1 MSEEMTQCPFC
12 DGRLEAHQHVKY
24 HWRGTTPY
32 AIALS
37 HMECPD
43 CGSYITTPEQSRR
56 NKQTILVMKQTRM
69 ARSHENP

>member
-1 MSEEMTQCPFC
+1 MSEELTQCQFC
-12 DGRLEAHQHVKY
+12 DGRLEVRQHTKY

-43 CGSYITTPEQSRR
+43 CGSYITTPNQSRR
-56 NKQTILVMKQTRM
+56 NKQAILAMKMTAM
-69 ARSHENP
+69 VKHA

>member
-1 MSEEMTQCPFC
+1 MSEELTQCPFC
-12 DGRLEAHQHVKY
+12 DGALQVCQHVKY

-43 CGSYITTPEQSRR
+43 CGSYITTPDQSRR
-56 NKQTILVMKQTRM
+56 NKQAILAMKMTAM
-69 ARSHENP
+69 VKHV